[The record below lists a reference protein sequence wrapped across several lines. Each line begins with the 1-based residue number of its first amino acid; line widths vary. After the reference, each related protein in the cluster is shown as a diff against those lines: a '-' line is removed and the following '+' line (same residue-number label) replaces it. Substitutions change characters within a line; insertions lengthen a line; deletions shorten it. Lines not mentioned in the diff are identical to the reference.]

1 MIGPG
6 SGLRPADAAAV
17 RAILR
22 PRLELLP
29 IAAAIWV
36 AWAVPVVGV
45 GVDRCVVAFACLDAA
60 WAHLR
65 WTLGVGLPATYL
77 AACLFTV
84 AADQVVQPADRLPG
98 VFDPPGPVRNALVA
112 VTAAAVALFYLAGYG
127 ALYTAVGGVLFAS
140 LYAPILALM
149 PLFALQ
155 TSAIG
160 YTWGPGVGALW
171 ALLYAGAVVLQVG
184 WWYVLAYGAARLRSF
199 R

>member
-6 SGLRPADAAAV
+6 AGRRTIDAAAV
-17 RAILR
+17 LAVLR
-22 PRLELLP
+22 PRRELIPLV
-29 IAAAIWV
+29 AAIWV

-45 GVDRCVVAFACLDAA
+45 GVDRCVVAVACLDAA

-65 WTLGVGLPATYL
+65 WTLGVGLPSTYL
-77 AACLFTV
+77 AACLLT
-84 AADQVVQPADRLPG
+84 AAAGRAVRPADRLPG
-98 VFDPPGPVRNALVA
+98 VFDPPGPVRNALV
-112 VTAAAVALFYLAGYG
+112 VVVGAAVAVFSLAGYG
-127 ALYTAVGGVLFAS
+127 ALYSAVGAWLFGL
-140 LYAPILALM
+140 LYAPVLALM

-184 WWYVLAYGAARLRSF
+184 WWYALAHGAARLRTLG
-199 R
+199 